1 MCRSQ
6 FDCLLYW
13 LVTGMM
19 IAVSPHLTRRGGVL
33 RIAPGAE
40 MPLEPAEIG
49 PTSHA
54 DMGGRITMIEQLGPS
69 YAIGTDGRQWIVLKA
84 NGRANPRHPL
94 DGWDATGFVHSDK
107 QELVACIKAKVLKLS
122 AAGRTAL
129 KRQGDR
135 IWRWRTHADG
145 VRQTIGACGQAENS
159 AVQIGIDALISSS
172 PPQ

>member
-1 MCRSQ
+1 
-6 FDCLLYW
+6 
-13 LVTGMM
+13 
-19 IAVSPHLTRRGGVL
+19 
-33 RIAPGAE
+33 